1 MKKRKKNNAVLETE
15 KILCVLAYSAEL
27 AEDYDETEE
36 EYDDFVD
43 SLPLGM
49 FVWNGTDDIESGD
62 YIMVAIFNL
71 IESVYVFRVILSEYI
86 RQSDCLKVHLFP

>member
-62 YIMVAIFNL
+62 YIMVDTICGSEKAI
-71 IESVYVFRVILSEYI
+71 VYDVVYLPKYETKYLSDAWEY
-86 RQSDCLKVHLFP
+86 